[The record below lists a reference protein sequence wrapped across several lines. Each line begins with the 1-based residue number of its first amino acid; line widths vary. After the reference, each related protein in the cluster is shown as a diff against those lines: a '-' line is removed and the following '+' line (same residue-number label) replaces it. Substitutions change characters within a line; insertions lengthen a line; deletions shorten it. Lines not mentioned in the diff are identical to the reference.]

1 MADDINNDLEIEAD
15 EVQAGGVDE
24 PSDVEI
30 DLDTELLEI
39 EEPELDGEPDDIDA
53 ISEDDD
59 ADALVS
65 NPVRQLRTVNRDLAR
80 KLKLE
85 QQEKLRLQK
94 QLESTATATVEELP
108 PEPDLGDDGIDYDP
122 AIFKQK
128 WAEWNVKKQAIE
140 KQKSEIETKAKTQ
153 QEKFNQRLVSYE
165 QGKANYKGIG
175 DAEKIVTST
184 LNINQQGIV
193 VQYADD
199 PAFVVY
205 ALGKNPVAL
214 NQLAAIDDPIEY
226 AIKVRELERKAKEK
240 MTTTTKRAPE
250 PEKVVTGK
258 TAIPSNH
265 QKRLDQLRESGNIT
279 ESLRLKKQLREKG
292 IDVR

>member
-1 MADDINNDLEIEAD
+1 MAEQTDLNEVEIEA
-15 EVQAGGVDE
+15 EQQE
-24 PSDVEI
+24 EQTVEI

-39 EEPELDGEPDDIDA
+39 EEPELPDE
-53 ISEDDD
+53 EDEDEEED
-59 ADALVS
+59 EYLLTS

-85 QQEKLRLQK
+85 QQDKLRLQK
-94 QLESTATATVEELP
+94 KLESTVAPVIEELP

-128 WAEWNVKKQAIE
+128 WSEWNIKKQAIE
-140 KQKSEIETKAKTQ
+140 NQKKDVEAKAKTQ
-153 QEKFNQRLVSYE
+153 QEKFNQKLSSYE
-165 QGKANYKGIG
+165 QGKANYKGIAE
-175 DAEKIVTST
+175 AEKTVTSV
-184 LNINQQGIV
+184 LSVNQQGIV

-199 PAFVVY
+199 PAFLVF

-226 AIKVRELERKAKEK
+226 AIKIREIERKAKEK
-240 MTTTTKRAPE
+240 MTTSSKAPP

-279 ESLRLKKQLREKG
+279 ESLRLKKQLRAKG

>member
-1 MADDINNDLEIEAD
+1 MTDQTDLNEVEID
-15 EVQAGGVDE
+15 EDQQETQQEEQTVD
-24 PSDVEI
+24 I

-39 EEPELDGEPDDIDA
+39 EEPELAEDEEEPE
-53 ISEDDD
+53 EDED
-59 ADALVS
+59 LLTS
-65 NPVRQLRTVNRDLAR
+65 NPVRQLRTVNRDLAK

-94 QLESTATATVEELP
+94 QLESTAAPVIEELP
-108 PEPDLGDDGIDYDP
+108 PEPDLSDEGIDYDP
-122 AIFKQK
+122 AIFKQR

-140 KQKSEIETKAKTQ
+140 KKKEEAETKAKTQ
-153 QEKFNQRLVSYE
+153 QEKFNQKLASYE
-165 QGKANYKGIG
+165 QGKANYKGITE
-175 DAEKIVTST
+175 AEKTVTSV
-184 LNINQQGIV
+184 LSVNQQGIV
-193 VQYADD
+193 VSYADD

-205 ALGKNPVAL
+205 ALGKNPIAL

-226 AIKVRELERKAKEK
+226 AIKVREIERKAKEK
-240 MTTTTKRAPE
+240 MTTSSKAPP

-279 ESLRLKKQLREKG
+279 ESLRLKKQLRAKG

>member
-1 MADDINNDLEIEAD
+1 MGEQTDMK
-15 EVQAGGVDE
+15 EVEGLNVVVDE
-24 PSDVEI
+24 TPEDTGEVDI
-30 DLDTELLEI
+30 DLDTELLDI
-39 EEPELDGEPDDIDA
+39 QEPEIADD
-53 ISEDDD
+53 EDDED
-59 ADALVS
+59 ESDDDALVS

-94 QLESTATATVEELP
+94 QLESSAVPVVDELP
-108 PEPDLGDDGIDYDP
+108 PEPDLEDEGIDYDLTV
-122 AIFKQK
+122 FKQK
-128 WAEWNVKKQAIE
+128 WAEWNDKKQAIE
-140 KQKSEIETKAKTQ
+140 KQKSEVETKAKTQ

-165 QGKANYKGIG
+165 QGKANYKGIAE
-175 DAEKIVTST
+175 AEKTVTDT
-184 LNINQQGIV
+184 LSINQQGII

-226 AIKVRELERKAKEK
+226 AIKVRELERKAKGK
-240 MTTTTKRAPE
+240 MTTGTKAPAPE
-250 PEKVVTGK
+250 KIVTGK

-265 QKRLDQLRESGNIT
+265 QKRLDQLRASGNIT

-292 IDVR
+292 IDVK